1 VLEALE
7 AMQCP
12 PRVFAEEV
20 PSREVHVITKEMTIT
35 QILRRY
41 PETLPIFERYGLDCN
56 DCQIA
61 EFEQLEHGAT
71 VHKVDID
78 TLIIEL
84 NRHTIS

>member
-1 VLEALE
+1 
-7 AMQCP
+7 
-12 PRVFAEEV
+12 
-20 PSREVHVITKEMTIT
+20 VITKEMTIT

-41 PETLPIFERYGLDCN
+41 PETFPVFQRYGLDCY

-78 TLIIEL
+78 TLIVEL
-84 NRHTIS
+84 NRHTRS